1 MNMKSQSFAAQVSGQ
16 VRASSPGNSGFP
28 NIYAGTNGGL
38 VTSTGTRHLSAAP
51 FNSIVHRH
59 GSMPNVRFISKYFRK
74 YILVKRPNNQFQYV
88 FMFTWYMM
96 SMEQVKFFS
105 GNYLPWILNPFYK
118 KGILTTI
125 MLKYFSMARASK
137 NNQR

>member
-1 MNMKSQSFAAQVSGQ
+1 MINNFFPLQNHAMNMKSQSFAAQVSGQ

-74 YILVKRPNNQFQYV
+74 YILVRNQINV
-88 FMFTWYMM
+88 
-96 SMEQVKFFS
+96 MEINKI
-105 GNYLPWILNPFYK
+105 ILFYDSV
-118 KGILTTI
+118 
-125 MLKYFSMARASK
+125 MK
-137 NNQR
+137 N